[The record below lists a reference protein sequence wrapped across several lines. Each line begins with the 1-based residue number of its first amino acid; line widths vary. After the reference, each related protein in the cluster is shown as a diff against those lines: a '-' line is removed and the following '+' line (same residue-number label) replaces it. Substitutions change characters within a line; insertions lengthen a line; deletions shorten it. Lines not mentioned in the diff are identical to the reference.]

1 MPRAFFLIADDGVHV
16 EATMQRAAGYMEPVD
31 VRNGEYEAV
40 FDESGRRYDV
50 SVADDVTR
58 LTPTD
63 EVDRD
68 RLVRLLRQYVR
79 GENLGLGPEHFDDP
93 LAVAAAICEW
103 EWEHR
108 WPKRPRWLSR
118 RIHGDGPAITR

>member
-1 MPRAFFLIADDGVHV
+1 
-16 EATMQRAAGYMEPVD
+16 MEPID

-50 SVADDVTR
+50 SVADNATL

-63 EVDRD
+63 EVDPD

-79 GENLGLGPEHFDDP
+79 GENLGLEPDAFDDP
-93 LAVAAAICEW
+93 LAVAAAISEW

-108 WPKRPRWLSR
+108 WPQRPGWLSR